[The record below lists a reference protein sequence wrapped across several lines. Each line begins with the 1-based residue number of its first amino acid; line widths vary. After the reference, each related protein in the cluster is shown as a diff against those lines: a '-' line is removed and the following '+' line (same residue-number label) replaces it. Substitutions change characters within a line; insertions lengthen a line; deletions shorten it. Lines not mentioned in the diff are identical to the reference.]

1 MQQRQW
7 DIFCTVVD
15 NYGDIGVTW
24 RLARQLVAE
33 FDQSVRL
40 WVDDLASFSRL
51 CPDLDPALPQQ
62 TRQGV
67 AICRW
72 DPEFDPAWLPGDL
85 VIEAFACQLPP
96 CALRG
101 MAQASPRPL
110 WLNLE
115 YLSAEAWIDD
125 CHGLPS
131 LQSNGLAKHFFF
143 PGFSPR
149 SGGLLCEGSLTTQ
162 RQAWQA
168 DPAQRQALFA
178 RLGVPAQPAGCRYI
192 SLFTYET
199 PALPGLLQAWADGED
214 PICLLVP
221 EGRVLASLQP
231 WLDQPLKA
239 GDSARRGQLQL
250 VGLPMTDQAG
260 YDRLLWSCDLNLVRG
275 EDSFL
280 RAQWAARP
288 FLWHIYQQEDD
299 IHLEK
304 LQAFMAR
311 YLTGLSAEAR
321 QALLDF
327 HLAYDRGEAKSMA
340 RLWPQWCQHSTEYLD
355 WAQRWPAQVLSGGD
369 LASRLVQWLEN
380 RLEYG
385 V

>member
-1 MQQRQW
+1 MHKRPW

-33 FDQSVRL
+33 FDQPIRL
-40 WVDDLASFSRL
+40 WVDDLASFGRL
-51 CPDLDPALPQQ
+51 CPDLDPAVTSQ
-62 TRQGV
+62 THDGV

-72 DPEFDPAWLPGDL
+72 DPEFDPTWQPGAL
-85 VIEAFACQLPP
+85 VIEAFACQLPD
-96 CALRG
+96 AVLTA
-101 MAQASPRPL
+101 MVQASPRPL

-115 YLSAEAWIDD
+115 YLSAEEWIDD

-149 SGGLLCEGSLTTQ
+149 SGGLLCEGALTAQ

-178 RLGVPAQPAGCRYI
+178 QLGVPPQPARCRYV

-199 PALPGLLQAWADGED
+199 QALPGLLQAWADGED
-214 PICLLVP
+214 PVCLLVP

-231 WLDQPLKA
+231 WLGQALPA
-239 GDSARRGQLQL
+239 GAQARRGNLQL

-288 FLWHIYQQEDD
+288 FIWHIYQQEND

-311 YLTGLSAEAR
+311 YALGLGVEAR
-321 QALLDF
+321 QALLDL
-327 HLAYDRGEAKSMA
+327 HLAYDRGETEQMA
-340 RLWPQWCQHSTEYLD
+340 DRWQQWCRHDAEYLS
-355 WAQRWPAQVLSGGD
+355 WARRWPEQVLSGGD
-369 LASRLVQWLEN
+369 LASRLVQWVEN